1 MFFKHKYIT
10 APTVTPQDA
19 VIQAAKQLTDALKG
33 IVPPPFSE
41 SGIDQIKKLST
52 IFKEKETTEDSPVM
66 APNEGALQ
74 PTVRAPLEHA
84 QQPRVHDD
92 EPPPPP
98 SIRR

>member
-52 IFKEKETTEDSPVM
+52 IFNIWWD
-66 APNEGALQ
+66 
-74 PTVRAPLEHA
+74 TVAVYYRLNIKKYYDK
-84 QQPRVHDD
+84 VGT
-92 EPPPPP
+92 
-98 SIRR
+98 